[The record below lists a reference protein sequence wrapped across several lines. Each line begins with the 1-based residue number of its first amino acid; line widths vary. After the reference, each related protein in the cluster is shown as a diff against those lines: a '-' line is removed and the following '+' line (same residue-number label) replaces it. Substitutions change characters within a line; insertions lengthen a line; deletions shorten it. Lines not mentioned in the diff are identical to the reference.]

1 MLTMHVFAC
10 AKAVLD
16 PFSDEG
22 VPEEQR
28 IAMDLAAMA
37 KSLKSKGKDI
47 MFHVCARI
55 ARIQYRKQPL

>member
-16 PFSDEG
+16 PLSNND
-22 VPEEQR
+22 VPEDQR

-37 KSLKSKGKDI
+37 KSSQSKGKDI
-47 MFHVCARI
+47 TFHVCACI
-55 ARIQYRKQPL
+55 ARIQYRKHLL